1 MPEFIKFSIDDDTR
15 YTVAERFCNYLSE
28 LVVSDARGD
37 EVLESDVAPA
47 GRYWL
52 GRLGP
57 KDAVVLQ
64 DERAD
69 RLEPCAIGVRLRPSQ
84 PNIQF
89 SVEIR
94 WFLWKR
100 TKVKNREQR
109 FEWDK
114 SKPLHFST
122 PITISDEIGEHVFAA
137 TELQSILVSEG
148 GVGLSAEIRVR
159 VSGRSDEKKA
169 VEITFVN
176 TSDEVDDFAAGRF
189 FECSMSVRDFS
200 RRPFELESLPDS
212 FRYDRRVDAFGLN
225 CGAVVED
232 SVVRTTDSP
241 STTRQRP
248 AYWNSSSAQ
257 PDFSFQMLSQN
268 PLPACERL
276 VTALETWGEEN
287 WSRDSLDNRARTDNW
302 STAMRAQAETE
313 AEQFRDEVARV
324 KEGVRILASDGN
336 VHRAFRAMNQAMK
349 LTSRGK
355 YTSWRPFQL
364 GFLLANLSTLSSTD
378 RVETD
383 IVDIVWFATGGGKTE
398 TYLGLLITA
407 AMLDRIRGKISGTT
421 AWSRFPLRLLSLQ
434 QTQRFS
440 NALAAAEVVRQELGL
455 GGDAFSLGFLVGGN
469 ATPNRIKKESDR
481 PSEDADKIGDMDDP
495 FLLLDQCPFCRSS
508 EIHTR
513 FDRESWRLV
522 HVCRNSECSR
532 ADEPLPIYVVDDE
545 IWRFLPTVVVGT
557 LDKAANIARQPGM
570 RSLLGAP
577 IGRCRCEGHGYTYA
591 RRGDFPQGCL
601 VPGCRGGEPQPLPQ
615 DPTLFAPTFRLQD
628 ELHLLRDSLGAVDS
642 HYEAALDGLQEEI
655 SGRRVKILASSATL
669 AGYEKQ
675 VEVLYRRRGRVFPQA
690 APREGRGFWT
700 GDSPQM
706 MRKFIALAPRR
717 LTVEFAA
724 DQLILTLQTTIRKIL
739 SAPEEL
745 ERLIDVDRRFA
756 EFLANFYGTTVVY
769 GNTLQDIDA
778 VVRSAETQYGD
789 IDPPPNIASL
799 TGRVE
804 FSDVRET
811 LNRLQ
816 APEANFS
823 DRLHLIAASSMMSHG
838 VDIDRLNVM
847 IMLALPL
854 GVAEFIQA
862 TARVGRTWPGL
873 VITVPK
879 MTRER
884 DASVYRT
891 FPLFVS
897 HGDRF
902 VEPIPITR
910 RSRRVL
916 ERTIAGLEMARIL
929 QIHEPASKKRL
940 VTLRDFNDLLRQNP
954 SLLEEDLRS
963 IAAALGIDE
972 RDQFLQEQLN
982 SWFRAFARNQR
993 QPGADMRFISD
1004 LSPTGSPMLSLRDV
1018 DEQAPIFGDSTR

>member
-15 YTVAERFCNYLSE
+15 YAVAERFCNYLSE

-37 EVLESDVAPA
+37 EVFESDVAPA

-52 GRLGP
+52 GRVGP

-69 RLEPCAIGVRLRPSQ
+69 RLEPCAIGVRLRPAQS
-84 PNIQF
+84 NIKF
-89 SVEIR
+89 SVDLK
-94 WFLWKR
+94 WFLWRR
-100 TKVKNREQR
+100 TKVKNKEQR
-109 FEWDK
+109 FEWNK
-114 SKPLHFST
+114 SEPFHFS
-122 PITISDEIGEHVFAA
+122 IAISINDVVGEHVFAA
-137 TELQSILVSEG
+137 QELQTILLSAG

-159 VSGRSDEKKA
+159 ISGRSDGKKA

-189 FECSMSVRDFS
+189 FECSMSVRDFP
-200 RRPFELESLPDS
+200 RRSFELESLPDS
-212 FRYDRRVDAFGLN
+212 FRYDRRVEAFGLN
-225 CGAVVED
+225 CGTVVED
-232 SVVRTTDSP
+232 GVVSTTDSP
-241 STTRQRP
+241 STTKQRP
-248 AYWNSSSAQ
+248 AYWNSLSPQ
-257 PDFSFQMLSQN
+257 PDFSFQRLSQN
-268 PLPACERL
+268 PLATCEQL
-276 VTALETWGEEN
+276 VAALKSWGEEN
-287 WSRDSLDNRARTDNW
+287 WSKDSLDERARAENW
-302 STAMRAQAETE
+302 SPEMRDQAEAE
-313 AEQFRDEVARV
+313 AEQFRDEVTRV
-324 KEGVRILASDGN
+324 KEGARILASDEN
-336 VHRAFRAMNQAMK
+336 IHRAFCAMNQAMK
-349 LTSRGK
+349 LASRGK
-355 YTSWRPFQL
+355 YTAWRPFQL
-364 GFLLANLSTLSSTD
+364 GFLLANLVTLSRTD

-455 GGDAFSLGFLVGGN
+455 GGDPFSLGFLVGGN

-481 PSEDADKIGDMDDP
+481 PAEDADKIGDMDDP
-495 FLLLDQCPFCRSS
+495 YLLLDQCPFCRST
-508 EIHTR
+508 EIHTK

-522 HVCRNSECSR
+522 HVCQNSECSH
-532 ADEPLPIYVVDDE
+532 AEQALPIYVVDDE
-545 IWRFLPTVVVGT
+545 IWRFLPTIVVGT

-615 DPTLFAPTFRLQD
+615 DATLFAPTFRLQD

-642 HYEAALDGLQEEI
+642 HYEAALDALQEEI
-655 SGRRVKILASSATL
+655 TGRRVKILASSATL

-675 VEVLYRRRGRVFPQA
+675 VEVLYRRSGRVFPQA

-700 GDSPQM
+700 GDSSHM

-724 DQLILTLQTTIRKIL
+724 EQLILTLQIAVRKIL
-739 SAPEEL
+739 SEPEEL
-745 ERLIDVDRRFA
+745 ERIINVDRQFA
-756 EFLANFYGTTVVY
+756 EFLTNFYGTTVVY

-789 IDPPPNIASL
+789 IDPPPNLASL
-799 TGRVE
+799 TGRVD
-804 FSDVRET
+804 FSEVRET

-816 APEANFS
+816 APEKNFN
-823 DRLHLIAASSMMSHG
+823 DRLHLVAASSMMSHG

-940 VTLRDFNDLLRQNP
+940 VTLRDFNDLLRHNP
-954 SLLEEDLRS
+954 NLLEEDARA
-963 IAAALGIDE
+963 IAAALGIDDQ
-972 RDQFLQEQLN
+972 DQFLREQLHT
-982 SWFRAFARNQR
+982 WFRAFARNQR
-993 QPGADMRFISD
+993 QPSADMKFISD

-1018 DEQAPIFGDSTR
+1018 DEQAPIFGDSTK